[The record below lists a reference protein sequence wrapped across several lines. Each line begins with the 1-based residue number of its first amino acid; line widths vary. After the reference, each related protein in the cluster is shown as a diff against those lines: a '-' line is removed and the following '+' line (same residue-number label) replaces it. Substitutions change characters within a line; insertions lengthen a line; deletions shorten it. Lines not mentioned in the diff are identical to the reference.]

1 MNVILFHG
9 SADARELL
17 VEHEFYFTEQFVSK
31 QVASKLKKLHVTKF
45 HVLITTYEMVQK
57 DVEVFRKIKW
67 KSLIIDEAHRLKNYK
82 SKLFEILASVDR
94 DHCILLTGTPI
105 ANATEELWALLHF
118 ANPHDFRDRDAFLER
133 FGEMTDAK
141 QVQELHS
148 QIRKYLLRREKKDV
162 EKSLPNKEETIL
174 EVSLTPIQKTFYKAY
189 VLSSFSVPFWL
200 TTVPESMS
208 ETPLFCSRAPSRTT
222 LPV

>member
-9 SADARELL
+9 SADARDFL
-17 VEHEFYFTEQFVSK
+17 VEQEFYFTEQFVPK
-31 QVASKLKKLHVTKF
+31 QVASKLKKMHVTKF
-45 HVLITTYEMVQK
+45 HILITTYEMVQK

-82 SKLFEILASVDR
+82 SKLFEILASVNR
-94 DHCILLTGTPI
+94 DHCLLLTGTPI

-118 ANPHDFRDRDAFLER
+118 ANPSSFKDRNAFLER

-141 QVQELHS
+141 QVQELHA

-174 EVSLTPIQKTFYKAY
+174 EISLTPIQKTFYKA
-189 VLSSFSVPFWL
+189 
-200 TTVPESMS
+200 
-208 ETPLFCSRAPSRTT
+208 
-222 LPV
+222 